1 MHLPANASE
10 NLQFLT
16 AEVRTQ
22 CLTLRSAIDRG
33 DASRIRRIVERS
45 GYAANLKQRIQSGCL
60 TALSGVQDDK
70 IASLRLATVADIA
83 HQLERIT
90 DKFRDLSRQYLAID
104 TCADMSLRGFRPPLA
119 RLHTGLD
126 GLADELPPNNGER
139 AMTLAACAQRIDKQA
154 RKLHEGFVD
163 ELKAHPKQAA
173 DLSRCVLMAHAL
185 HQAGEAVA
193 RISEHLLSLQLG
205 QSMSFDRFQS
215 LQAMIDRY
223 PELAGAAVSN
233 LAETRS
239 GSAISGLTPSH
250 QHQPAAVFKDGLRQK
265 LKEERKG
272 VESWHELYPGLA
284 PKILAYRKRGESAA
298 LLIEHLPGF
307 TIEQLLLREPE
318 ALCEDGTKAL
328 FKTLQD
334 VWRATRSNTPISAQ
348 FMTQILERLPD
359 IQAVHNELFSD
370 TLRIGHYRQ
379 LPFEQL
385 VKRAAK
391 LERALPSPFS
401 VYIHG
406 DFNVDNV
413 IYDPDSGRIH
423 FIDLHRSQYMDYLQ
437 DVSVFMVS
445 CCRLPIRDPNI
456 SERAQSVMLAMD
468 RAARRFA
475 RQQEDDHYDV
485 RLALGLARSLTTSIR
500 FMADRHQARRFIER
514 ARWLLERVLDTPS
527 QRVTDFKLPLKE
539 LFRDIHSA

>member
-33 DASRIRRIVERS
+33 DTSRIRRIVERS
-45 GYAANLKQRIQSGCL
+45 GYVANLKQRIQSGCL
-60 TALSGVQDDK
+60 TALSEMQHDK
-70 IASLRLATVADIA
+70 VASLRLVTVAELA

-90 DKFRDLSRQYLAID
+90 DKFRDLSRHYLAI
-104 TCADMSLRGFRPPLA
+104 TAASDMSLRGFRPPLG
-119 RLHTGLD
+119 RLHTALD
-126 GLADELPPNNGER
+126 GLADALPPSRGDR

-154 RKLHEGFVD
+154 RKLHDGFVD
-163 ELKAHPKQAA
+163 ELRAHPKQAA

-185 HQAGEAVA
+185 HQAGEAAA

-205 QSMSFDRFQS
+205 QPMSFDRFQS

-239 GSAISGLTPSH
+239 GSAISGLTPAH

-272 VESWHELYPGLA
+272 VESWHEIYPGLA

-307 TIEQLLLREPE
+307 TFEQLLLREPE
-318 ALCEDGTKAL
+318 SLLDEGTKAL

-334 VWRATRSNTPISAQ
+334 VWRATQSSTPVSAQ
-348 FMTQILERLPD
+348 FMTQILQRLPD
-359 IQAVHNELFSD
+359 IQAVHGDLFTD
-370 TLRIGHYRQ
+370 TMRIGSYRQ
-379 LPFEQL
+379 TPFEPL

-391 LERALPSPFS
+391 LERKLPPQFS

-406 DFNVDNV
+406 DFNVDNI

-423 FIDLHRSQYMDYLQ
+423 FIDLHRSRYMDYLQ

-445 CCRLPIRDPNI
+445 CCRLPIRDPAI
-456 SERAQSVMLAMD
+456 SERTQSVIMTMD
-468 RAARRFA
+468 QAARRFA
-475 RQQEDDHYDV
+475 RRQQDEHYEL
-485 RLALGLARSLTTSIR
+485 RLALGLARSLTTSTR
-500 FMADRHQARRFIER
+500 FMADRSQARRFIER
-514 ARWLLERVLDTPS
+514 ARWLLERVLETPS
-527 QRVTDFKLPLKE
+527 QRLPDFKLPLKE
-539 LFRDIHSA
+539 LFRDIHSR